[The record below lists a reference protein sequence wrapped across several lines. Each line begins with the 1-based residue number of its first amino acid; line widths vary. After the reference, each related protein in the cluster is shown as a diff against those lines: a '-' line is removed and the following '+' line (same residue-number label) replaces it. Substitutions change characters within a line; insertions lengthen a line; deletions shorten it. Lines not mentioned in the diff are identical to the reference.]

1 MDRRRAAR
9 LTSAFTVA
17 FLALTLNGPT
27 PAGAEPPVT
36 AAAPGATPGNLDY
49 CLAQCLNILPPG
61 QNGNATFAEL
71 LAHKA
76 FGTRPGHAADQKAKY
91 ESLVWNYQSLT
102 NDSLQRFFNPSSFG
116 APAGGVESTYSPRS
130 DVTIYR
136 ERVSGVPHVRGT
148 TRAGTMFGAGYASAQ
163 DRLFVMDALRHVGR
177 GELTPF
183 AGGSPGNRSFE
194 QDQWITAPY
203 TEADLQRQFDQG
215 DDLYGDA
222 GRRSQQDVLAYVAGI
237 NQYLADI
244 RAGSRNLPGEYTA
257 LGRNAVEEWKV
268 TDVIATASLV
278 GGVFGKGG
286 GGEVR
291 SALALL
297 EAQHRYGPELGR
309 QIWEVFRAADDPE
322 ANSTVHNGAEFPY
335 GESPA
340 TASGRVLPERGTV
353 VAEPY
358 VTEPTGSAG
367 LRAALPEG
375 LHGLAQTPT
384 RAMSNALVVSGR
396 ESESG
401 HPLAVFGPQAGYFA
415 PQLLLELDLQGPGIS
430 SHGAAFAGVSMYVL
444 LGRGQ
449 DYAWSATS
457 AGQDIAD
464 TFAVELCE
472 PGGAAPTLKSMHYR
486 FRGECLPIEVL
497 RKRNEWKP
505 SLADS
510 TPAGGYT
517 LVAQRTK
524 LGIVRHR
531 GLADGK
537 PAVFTVLRSTYFH
550 EADSGIG
557 FSMFND
563 PARITSAQ
571 AFQRAAHD
579 VGYTFN
585 WLYVDADDTA
595 YFNSGANPVRA
606 PDTDPNFPTRAEQ
619 RYEWRGWNP
628 DTNMADYTP
637 FEQHPQ
643 GINQDY
649 YTSWN
654 NKQAPKFR
662 AADDQYGFGPIYR
675 NKPLD
680 DRIRAGIAGDATMS
694 KVELVQAMEDAGT
707 VDLRGDAVLPFALE
721 VIGDGPTGDP
731 AVDAA
736 AAKLRAWVA
745 SGAHRIARKD
755 PNQTKVYRYDEADA
769 VQLMDAWWPRWVK
782 AEFSGLGEPLYTA
795 LTNVLPVDDRVGH
808 VGSKFQFGWY
818 GYASKDLRAILGRSV
833 SGGFPTPFCG
843 GGDRAACRQLLI
855 DTLKQATA
863 VPAAELYPADGDCGA
878 GDQFCADQI
887 IHQPLGGITQE
898 KTQWVNRPTYQQ
910 VIEFPARRG
919 DTIAN
924 LARGKTATATST
936 EGGYVAA
943 NAVDGDPDTRW
954 ASRWWHDPESITVDL
969 GSQQT
974 VARVVA
980 DWEAAYAKDYTVQVS
995 TDGAAWREVKRVT
1008 GGDGGRD
1015 NWTFPATSARYVR
1028 IVGTVRGINYGYSLY
1043 EFAVYPR

>member
-1 MDRRRAAR
+1 MDRRRVAR
-9 LTSAFTVA
+9 LTAT
-17 FLALTLNGPT
+17 LALLTASVLPGV
-27 PAGAEPPVT
+27 PAV
-36 AAAPGATPGNLDY
+36 AAPQLAPGATPENLDY

-61 QNGNATFAEL
+61 QNGNASFAEI

-91 ESLVWNYQSLT
+91 ESLVWNYQTLS
-102 NDSLQRFFNPSSFG
+102 DDALQRYFNPSSFG
-116 APAGGVESTYSPRS
+116 APAGGVESTHSPRS

-136 ERVSGVPHVRGT
+136 ERVSGVPHVRGA
-148 TRAGTMFGAGYASAQ
+148 TREGTMFGAGYASAQ
-163 DRLFVMDALRHVGR
+163 DRLFLMDVLRHVGR

-183 AGGSPGNRSFE
+183 AGGNPGNRTFE

-215 DDLYGDA
+215 DDLYGEP
-222 GRRSQQDVLAYVAGI
+222 GRKLQQDVQAYVGGI
-237 NQYLADI
+237 NKYLADI
-244 RAGSRNLPGEYTA
+244 RAGSRVLPGEYVA
-257 LGRNAVEEWKV
+257 LGRNAVDEWKV
-268 TDVIATASLV
+268 TDVISTASLV
-278 GGVFGKGG
+278 GGIFGKGG

-297 EAQHRYGPELGR
+297 EAQHKYGPDLGR
-309 QIWEVFRAADDPE
+309 RVWEVFRAADDPE
-322 ANSTVHNGAEFPY
+322 AQSTVHNGDEFPY
-335 GESPA
+335 GNSPA
-340 TASGRVLPERGTV
+340 NAPGRTMPQRGTV
-353 VAEPY
+353 VPEPY
-358 VTEPTGSAG
+358 VTDRTGDGATAT
-367 LRAALPEG
+367 AAEKNP
-375 LHGLAQTPT
+375 LAQTPT

-396 ESESG
+396 ESASG
-401 HPLAVFGPQAGYFA
+401 NPLAVFGPQAGYFA

-430 SHGAAFAGVSMYVL
+430 SHGAAFAGVSMFVL

-472 PGGAAPTLKSMHYR
+472 PGGGTPTLQSMHYR
-486 FRGECLPIEVL
+486 FRGQCLPIEVM
-497 RKRNEWKP
+497 RKRNDWKP

-537 PAVFTVLRSTYFH
+537 PTIFTVLRSTYMH

-563 PARITSAQ
+563 PSAVKSARD
-571 AFQRAAHD
+571 FQRAAHTI
-579 VGYTFN
+579 GYTFN
-585 WLYVDADDTA
+585 WLYVDADDAA

-606 PDTDPNFPTRAEQ
+606 AGTDPNFPIRAQ
-619 RYEWRGWNP
+619 QANEWRNWNP

-637 FEQHPQ
+637 IEQRPQ

-654 NKQAPKFR
+654 NKQAPKFS
-662 AADDQYGFGPIYR
+662 AADDQYGYGALYR

-680 DRIRAGIAGDATMS
+680 DRIQAGIAGANTMT

-707 VDLRGDAVLPFALE
+707 VDLRGDNILPLALQ
-721 VIGDGPTGDP
+721 VIGDAPTGDA

-736 AAKLRAWVA
+736 VAKLRAWVA
-745 SGAHRIARKD
+745 SGAHRITRKD
-755 PNQTKVYRYDEADA
+755 PNVTKVFKYDEAEA
-769 VQLMDAWWPRWVK
+769 IQILDAWWPRWVK
-782 AEFSGLGEPLYTA
+782 AEFGGLGDPLYTS

-808 VGSKFQFGWY
+808 VGSKFQYGWY
-818 GYASKDLRAILGRSV
+818 GYTSKDLRQILGQPVR
-833 SGGFPTPFCG
+833 GGFPTPFCG
-843 GGDRAACRQLLI
+843 GGDRSACRTMLI
-855 DTLKQATA
+855 DTLKQAAA
-863 VPAAELYPADGDCGA
+863 VPAAEVYPADGDCAA

-887 IHQPLGGITQE
+887 IHRPIGGITQD

-919 DTIAN
+919 DDIAN
-924 LARGKTATATST
+924 LARGRTATATST

-954 ASRWWHDPESITVDL
+954 ASRYWHDPESITVDL
-969 GSQQT
+969 GSART
-974 VARVVA
+974 VRRVVL
-980 DWEAAYAKDYTVQVS
+980 DWEAAYGKDYTVQVS
-995 TDGAAWREVKRVT
+995 TDGSTWRTVKAVT

-1015 NWTFPATSARYVR
+1015 NLTFAAASARHVR
-1028 IVGTVRGINYGYSLY
+1028 VTGTVRGINYGYSLH
-1043 EFAVYPR
+1043 ELAVYTH

>member
-1 MDRRRAAR
+1 MDRRRATR

-17 FLALTLNGPT
+17 LLTVTMNA
-27 PAGAEPPVT
+27 PAPVAAAPLP
-36 AAAPGATPGNLDY
+36 AAAPGATPENLDY

-61 QNGNATFAEL
+61 QNGNASFAEL
-71 LAHKA
+71 LAHKTL
-76 FGTRPGHAADQKAKY
+76 GVRPAHAADQKAKY

-102 NDSLQRFFNPSSFG
+102 EDGLQRFFNPSSFG
-116 APAGGVESTYSPRS
+116 APAGGVESTYSPRA

-136 ERVSGVPHVRGT
+136 ERISGVPHVRGT
-148 TRAGTMFGAGYASAQ
+148 TREGTMFGAGYASAQ
-163 DRLFVMDALRHVGR
+163 DRLFLMDALRHVGR

-183 AGGSPGNRSFE
+183 AGGAQGNRAFE

-222 GRRSQQDVLAYVAGI
+222 GRRLQEDVLGYVAGI

-244 RAGSRNLPGEYTA
+244 RGGKRVLPGEYVA
-257 LGRNAVEEWKV
+257 LGRNAVDEWKV

-291 SALALL
+291 SAVALL

-309 QIWEVFRAADDPE
+309 QVWEVFRAADDPE
-322 ANSTVHNGAEFPY
+322 AQTTVHNGDEFPY
-335 GESPA
+335 GESPV
-340 TASGRVLPERGTV
+340 TAPGRVLPQRGTV

-358 VTEPTGSAG
+358 VTDPAGSAG
-367 LRAALPEG
+367 GATSTAKG
-375 LHGLAQTPT
+375 LGSLA
-384 RAMSNALVVSGR
+384 RKAAMSNALVVSGR

-401 HPLAVFGPQAGYFA
+401 NPLAVFGPQAGYFA

-430 SHGAAFAGVSMYVL
+430 SHGAAFAGVSMFVL

-472 PGGAAPTLKSMHYR
+472 PGGSAPTLQSMHYR
-486 FRGECLPIEVL
+486 FRGQCLPIEVL

-537 PAVFTVLRSTYFH
+537 PSVFTVLRSTYFH

-563 PARITSAQ
+563 PAAVKSASD
-571 AFQRAAHD
+571 FQHAAYR

-595 YFNSGANPVRA
+595 YFNSGANPVRTA
-606 PDTDPNFPTRAEQ
+606 GTDSNFPIRAEQ
-619 RYEWRGWNP
+619 QYEWRGWNP

-637 FEQHPQ
+637 FEQRPQ

-662 AADDQYGFGPIYR
+662 AADDQYGYGPLYR

-680 DRIRAGIAGDATMS
+680 DRIQAGIAGDNKMS

-707 VDLRGDAVLPFALE
+707 VDLRGDNILPLALQ
-721 VIGDGPTGDP
+721 VIGDAPTGDT

-736 AAKLRAWVA
+736 VAKLKAWVA
-745 SGAHRIARKD
+745 SGAHRITRND
-755 PNQTKVYRYDEADA
+755 PNVTKVYKYDEAEA
-769 VQLMDAWWPRWVK
+769 VQLLDAWWPRWVK
-782 AEFSGLGEPLYTA
+782 AEFAGLGDPLYGA
-795 LTNVLPVDDRVGH
+795 LTNVLAIDDRAGH
-808 VGSKFQFGWY
+808 VGSKFQYGWY
-818 GYASKDLRAILGRSV
+818 GYASKDLRAVLGQPV

-843 GGDRAACRQLLI
+843 GGDRSACRDLLI
-855 DTLKQATA
+855 STLKQAAA
-863 VPAAELYPADGDCGA
+863 VPAAEVYPADGDCAA

-887 IHQPLGGITQE
+887 IHQPIGGITQD

-919 DTIAN
+919 DDIAN

-943 NAVDGDPDTRW
+943 NAVDGNPDTRW

-969 GSQQT
+969 GS
-974 VARVVA
+974 ARSIGRVVL
-980 DWEAAYAKDYTVQVS
+980 DWEAAYGKDYTVQVS
-995 TDGAAWREVKRVT
+995 TDGTSWRTVKAVT

-1015 NWTFPATSARYVR
+1015 NLRFATTTAQHVR
-1028 IVGTVRGINYGYSLY
+1028 VTGTVRGINYGYSLY
-1043 EFAVYPR
+1043 EFAVYSR